1 MVVLLVGLQPVSILI
16 QLNLDTLNFV
26 PWCILPAS
34 AYLYLV
40 WWYLGGGGPPISTQ
54 ENRQQLLRAGHI
66 APECKKLSWL
76 AAAILGIL
84 VAAFV
89 ILGYAARSIAL
100 ADLGMV
106 QLVLSA
112 SPVTAVGIIML
123 VAAMSG
129 LLEEAAFR
137 GYMQVT
143 LEQRYHPAIAI
154 VVVALI
160 FALVHPQPPV
170 FKAIFMV
177 GACDWGIVAYLA
189 NSIVPV
195 IIIHALVDFTFLL
208 WAYFN
213 PESLES
219 LLILDIFE
227 SGIPGF
233 IIFWAAVWLI
243 AATALLRVVLRLIKA
258 KNRLAEAR

>member
-1 MVVLLVGLQPVSILI
+1 M
-16 QLNLDTLNFV
+16 
-26 PWCILPAS
+26 
-34 AYLYLV
+34 
-40 WWYLGGGGPPISTQ
+40 
-54 ENRQQLLRAGHI
+54 LRAGHI

-112 SPVTAVGIIML
+112 SPVTAVSIIML

-143 LEQRYHPAIAI
+143 LEQRYHPAI

-227 SGIPGF
+227 SGIPGL

-243 AATALLRVVLRLIKA
+243 AATAFLRVVLRLIKA